1 VLWSRQAAVAVLVAV
16 CTVSVTAACSSS
28 GSGSGSGSAA
38 GSGGGSDSKSSI
50 TVGFNDSL
58 SGANVSSGTSD
69 IELAKAAVAYANAQG
84 GVDGHK
90 LVLKALDSGDIGS
103 GKAGS
108 NQLQL
113 SQSHAAFV
121 MGPTVSNDCD
131 EVVPIAAS
139 TTTPTF
145 CSFVDYD
152 TLVPAKQYVF
162 AGAIIER
169 AQAEPI
175 INFMKQK
182 TGKAHPR
189 IAVLDSFTDGSVDYG
204 TKVKNIAGQ
213 LGAKAVY
220 VASMSQ
226 QAVSVSS
233 YADDIIAAHPDALS
247 VDIFQNF
254 IPPLV
259 AQLRSAGLNIP
270 IIGLMGDVTDSAQA
284 ALKDPNVY
292 ALSGANWLLP
302 GDSSNTA
309 QVNQLI
315 TALKQSGATTA
326 ADINGAAGPTV
337 LVPYLAAVKALQ
349 SCGWPCSPSE
359 LTTKL
364 DSTTVSIPGLVSDF
378 GYSPQ
383 LHLGYKTV
391 QFWAWDTAKSMP
403 VQVAANIPLGTTSL
417 TSP

>member
-1 VLWSRQAAVAVLVAV
+1 VLWNRRAAMAVLVGV
-16 CTVSVTAACSSS
+16 CTASLAAACSSS
-28 GSGSGSGSAA
+28 GSDSASA
-38 GSGGGSDSKSSI
+38 GSKSPI

-58 SGANVSSGTSD
+58 TGANVSSGTSD
-69 IELAKAAVAYANAQG
+69 LQLAKATVTYANNEG

-90 LVLKALDSGDIGS
+90 LVLKQFDSGDIGS
-103 GKAGS
+103 GKAGT
-108 NQLQL
+108 NALEL

-131 EVVPIAAS
+131 EVVPIATS
-139 TTTPTF
+139 TKTPTF
-145 CSFVDYD
+145 CSFVDYN
-152 TLVPAKQYVF
+152 TLVPVKQYVF

-169 AQAEPI
+169 AQAKPI

-182 TGKAHPR
+182 TGNAHPR

-213 LGAKAVY
+213 MGAKAVY
-220 VASMSQ
+220 VGTMSQ

-233 YADDIIAAHPDALS
+233 YASDIIAAHPDALS

-254 IPPLV
+254 VAPLV
-259 AQLRSAGLNIP
+259 HQLRSAGLNIP
-270 IIGLMGDVTDSAQA
+270 IIGLMGDVTYAAQA

-292 ALSGANWLLP
+292 SLSGANWLLP
-302 GDSSNTA
+302 GDSSNTPQA
-309 QVNQLI
+309 NQLI
-315 TALKQSGATTA
+315 KDLSSAGASTA

-337 LVPYLAAVKALQ
+337 LVPYLGAVKALRA
-349 SCGWPCSPSE
+349 CGYPCPSSE
-359 LTTKL
+359 LTKKL
-364 DSTTVSIPGLVSDF
+364 QSTTVSIPGVVSNF
-378 GYSPQ
+378 GYTPQ

-391 QFWAWDTAKSMP
+391 QFWAWDKAKSSSA
-403 VQVAANIPLGTTSL
+403 QVATNYALGTTSL